1 MKIILPIIF
10 VLTFTI
16 SSYAQEMVDAIYFKS
31 GNIVYGNII
40 ERTDETVKIE
50 TLRGSVYLFKM
61 EEVSKITRELK
72 DKPYRHPDPTL
83 LIFTSGAYTI
93 PINDSEFS
101 DTHDPGPGINFGAG
115 YVLSRMF
122 SLRLDV
128 QYNDFPFVAGGS
140 AISYSS
146 TKLDLIVYTPTV
158 EWINPYGILGGGAY
172 FLKKGGSDNYKTCLG
187 LSFGCGISFKLSE
200 KEIYLFIESQYNHIL
215 INDDHEKGYIPVK
228 FGFMFAPI

>member
-10 VLTFTI
+10 VLIFTV
-16 SSYAQEMVDAIYFKS
+16 SSYAQEMIDVIYFKS

-40 ERTDETVKIE
+40 ERTDETIKIE

-61 EEVSKITRELK
+61 EEISKIKSELK
-72 DKPYRHPDPTL
+72 DKPYLRADPTL

-93 PINDSEFS
+93 PIYDSEFS
-101 DTHDPGPGINFGAG
+101 NTNDPGPSVNFGAG
-115 YVLSRMF
+115 YVLSRML

-146 TKLDLIVYTPTV
+146 AKLDLIVYTPTI
-158 EWINPYGILGGGAY
+158 EWINPYGVLGAGAY
-172 FLKKGGSDNYKTCLG
+172 FLGKGGAANYKTCLG
-187 LSFGCGISFKLSE
+187 LSFGGGITFKLSD

-215 INDDHEKGYIPVK
+215 INDDHEKGYIPIK